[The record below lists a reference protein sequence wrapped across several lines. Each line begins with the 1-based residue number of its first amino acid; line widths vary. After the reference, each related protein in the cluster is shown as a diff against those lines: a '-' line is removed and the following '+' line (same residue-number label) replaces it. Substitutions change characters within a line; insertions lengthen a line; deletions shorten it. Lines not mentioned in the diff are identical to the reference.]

1 MFACISVGEF
11 GGGEFR
17 GVELGAEEVDRE
29 FGGVELG
36 AEDVVQ

>member
-1 MFACISVGEF
+1 MFGCMSVGEF

-29 FGGVELG
+29 FGCCSSEGFG
-36 AEDVVQ
+36 